1 MIKSF
6 RTRLFVLFAGLAGG
20 ALIVSLVAVSLATN
34 SQSERTITRELEVS
48 ERVLE
53 ELLDVRGNQ
62 LLQAAQVLSDDFG
75 FREAVSSN
83 DEQTIIS
90 ALVNHGERIGT
101 DLMVLQTPTAEEIA
115 ATHALESLPSLETL
129 VQMSGASGLL
139 RIDERIYQLVTVP
152 VRAPDLI
159 AWATFGF
166 VVDDD
171 LTQLLQQLTKADITF
186 MDFNQRVVFAS
197 SLSAEQQQRLRA
209 SELTLPGFERWLN
222 EEHLAARQVSL
233 QQHRLGYLTAANA
246 LSIIVSTDRDAAT
259 AEFRLL
265 RQQFVGIGAAMLLMA
280 LVLAGV
286 TARKINQPLA
296 RLSAAALRL
305 QQGDY
310 QQPVALQRN
319 DEFGQLGDTF
329 DAMQAAVAERES
341 HIRYQVEHDLLTD
354 LPNRLSFQ
362 QHLNGLLDR
371 HQPGILLL
379 LNLLRFRELN
389 DRLGQRIG
397 DHILQLVATRLRQQ
411 VPKDWWLARLAG
423 DEFVLIGEQK
433 SIRAVQLLLNDIRL
447 AMEQPLLLDG
457 SHYLCEFRA
466 GYLEFP
472 LAGTDVDSLV
482 RRAQICTAKAKSE
495 KQFAVLYQ
503 EGMDEYH
510 MRRLQILQKLPDAVR
525 NRKMQLHF
533 QPKIACIDA
542 EVVGAEALIRW
553 RDEELG
559 VVRPDEFI
567 PLAEQSGE
575 INRITRF
582 VIESALDQLQLW
594 HEQGQRLIMAINLS
608 ALDLQWHELS
618 AYIALQIRERGLA
631 PNTITFE
638 VTESA
643 VMIDPDQAI
652 AVLSAIRALGSRIS
666 IDDYGT
672 GYASL
677 GQLKRLPVDE
687 LKLDRSFIEHLPNSP
702 ADQTIVRST
711 LALAH
716 EMGLTTVA
724 EGVEDEA
731 AWRVLQQLGCDTMQ
745 GFYFSRP
752 LAASEFDKWL
762 HNYAQQLRRGD

>member
-6 RTRLFVLFAGLAGG
+6 RTRLFLLFTGLAGG
-20 ALIVSLVAVSLATN
+20 SLVIALVAVSLATN
-34 SQSERTITRELEVS
+34 SQSERTIARELEVS

-75 FREAVSSN
+75 FREAVSSG

-101 DLMVLQTPTAEEIA
+101 DLMVLQTPAGEEIA
-115 ATHALESLPSLETL
+115 ATHALNSLPPLEAL
-129 VQMSGASGLL
+129 VQVSNASGLL
-139 RIDERIYQLVTVP
+139 RIDARIYQLVTVP
-152 VRAPDLI
+152 VKAPDLI

-166 VVDDD
+166 AIDDD
-171 LTQLLQQLTKADITF
+171 LAQLLQQLTEADITF
-186 MDFNQRVVFAS
+186 MDFNQRAIFAS
-197 SLSAEQQQRLRA
+197 SLSAEQQTRLRA
-209 SELTLPGFERWLN
+209 SELTLAGFERWLAA
-222 EEHLAARQVSL
+222 EHLAARQVSL
-233 QQHRLGYLTAANA
+233 QQHRLGYVTSANE

-280 LVLAGV
+280 LVLAGI

-296 RLSAAALRL
+296 RLSAAAMRL
-305 QQGDY
+305 QRGDY
-310 QQPVALQRN
+310 QQPVALKRH

-362 QHLNGLLDR
+362 QRLNTLLEQQ
-371 HQPGILLL
+371 QPGQLLL

-389 DRLGQRIG
+389 DRFGQRIG
-397 DHILQLVATRLRQQ
+397 DQILQLVAGRLRR
-411 VPKDWWLARLAG
+411 VVSHDWWLARLAG

-433 SIRAVQLLLNDIRL
+433 SVRAVQLLLTEIHT
-447 AMEQPLLLDG
+447 AMEQPLVLDG

-472 LAGTDVDSLV
+472 SAGSDVDTLV
-482 RRAQICTAKAKSE
+482 RRTQICTAIAKRD
-495 KQFAVLYQ
+495 KLAAVHYQ
-503 EGMDEYH
+503 EGMDEDH
-510 MRRLQILQKLPDAVR
+510 MRRLQILQKLPEAVR
-525 NRKMQLHF
+525 ARKLQLHY
-533 QPKIACIDA
+533 QPKISCMNGAVI
-542 EVVGAEALIRW
+542 GAEALIRW

-575 INRITRF
+575 INRITRW

-594 HEQGQRLIMAINLS
+594 HEQGQAVMMAINLS
-608 ALDLQWHELS
+608 ALDLQWHELPNF
-618 AYIALQIRERGLA
+618 IALQVRERGLA
-631 PNTITFE
+631 PAMITVE

-643 VMIDPDQAI
+643 VMIDPEQAI
-652 AVLSAIRALGSRIS
+652 AVLSAIRQQGLRIS

-687 LKLDRSFIEHLPNSP
+687 LKLDRSFIEHLPTSS

-716 EMGLTTVA
+716 DMGLTTVA

-731 AWRVLQQLGCDTMQ
+731 AWRVLQQLGCDTLQ

-752 LAASEFDKWL
+752 LAASEFDKWVQQ
-762 HNYAQQLRRGD
+762 YAQTASSGA

>member
-1 MIKSF
+1 MIRSF

-34 SQSERTITRELEVS
+34 SQSERTISRELEVS

-53 ELLDVRGNQ
+53 ELLDVRGDQ
-62 LLQAAQVLSDDFG
+62 LLQAAQILSDDFG
-75 FREAVSSN
+75 FREAVSSG

-101 DLMVLQTPTAEEIA
+101 DLMVLQTPMGEEIA
-115 ATHALESLPSLETL
+115 ATHALQSLPALDMLAGMNST
-129 VQMSGASGLL
+129 SGLL
-139 RIDERIYQLVTVP
+139 RIDQRIYQLVTVP
-152 VRAPDLI
+152 VKAPDLI

-166 VVDDD
+166 VVDDE
-171 LTQLLQQLTKADITF
+171 LAQLLQQLTEADITF
-186 MDFNQRVVFAS
+186 MDFNQRAIFAS
-197 SLSAEQQQRLRA
+197 SLSADQQQRLRA
-209 SELTLPGFERWLN
+209 SELTPAGFERWLG

-233 QQHRLGYLTAANA
+233 QQHRLGYMSSANA
-246 LSIIVSTDRDAAT
+246 LSIIVSTDRDEAT

-280 LVLAGV
+280 LVFAGV

-296 RLSAAALRL
+296 LLSAAAQRL

-310 QQPVALQRN
+310 QQPVALKRN

-329 DAMQAAVAERES
+329 DAMQTAVAERES

-362 QHLNGLLDR
+362 QRLNGLLEAQ
-371 HQPGILLL
+371 QPGILVL
-379 LNLLRFRELN
+379 LNLMRFRELN

-397 DHILQLVATRLRQQ
+397 DQILQLVARRLRDH
-411 VPKDWWLARLAG
+411 VPSDWWLARLAG

-433 SIRAVQLLLNDIRL
+433 SIRAVQLLLAELRK
-447 AMEQPLLLDG
+447 AMELPLLLDG
-457 SHYLCEFRA
+457 SHYMCEFRC

-482 RRAQICTAKAKSE
+482 RRTQICTAKAKSE
-495 KQFAVLYQ
+495 KQFAVHYQ
-503 EGMDEYH
+503 DGMDEHH
-510 MRRLQILQKLPDAVR
+510 MRRLQILQKLPEAVR
-525 NRKMQLHF
+525 SRKMQLHY
-533 QPKIACIDA
+533 QPKIACASGTVI
-542 EVVGAEALIRW
+542 GAEALIRW

-575 INRITRF
+575 INRITRC

-594 HEQGQRLIMAINLS
+594 HEQGQQLMMAINLS
-608 ALDLQWHELS
+608 AIDLQWQELPQ
-618 AYIALQIRERGLA
+618 YIAVQVRERGLA
-631 PNTITFE
+631 PGKITFE

-643 VMIDPDQAI
+643 VMIDPEQAI
-652 AVLSAIRALGSRIS
+652 SVLSAIRQQGIRIS

-687 LKLDRSFIEHLPNSP
+687 LKLDRSFIEFLPASA

-724 EGVEDEA
+724 EGVEDEG
-731 AWRVLQQLGCDTMQ
+731 AWTVLQQLGCDTMQ

-762 HNYAQQLRRGD
+762 AQYSQGIIHGD